1 MYICVIC
8 VYIAMDLKLSNDR
21 KTSPQLYPRINPHHF
36 IMPTCTVSRPPHER
50 LLWCLGLPKPKIGRL
65 LWCRGLLK
73 PKIGGF

>member
-36 IMPTCTVSRPPHER
+36 IMPTCTVSRPP
-50 LLWCLGLPKPKIGRL
+50 LLPVVRVPKPHMKGSCGA
-65 LWCRGLLK
+65 WASQNLK
-73 PKIGGF
+73 